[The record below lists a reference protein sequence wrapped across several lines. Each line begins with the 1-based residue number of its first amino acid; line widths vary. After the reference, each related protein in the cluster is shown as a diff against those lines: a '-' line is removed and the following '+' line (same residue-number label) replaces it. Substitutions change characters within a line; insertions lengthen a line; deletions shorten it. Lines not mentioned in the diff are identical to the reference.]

1 MIKNDEF
8 LIDMEIRNQCKE
20 IINIKMK
27 KDLSEKMFEK
37 FISKI
42 FYNILNIYIN
52 KLYEHLFSNK

>member
-8 LIDMEIRNQCKE
+8 LIDMEIRNQWKE